1 VAAADAIIA
10 RQGPVAAPLD
20 YRVPAGAELIPL
32 CITASFNG
40 ASASGSYVPCVEIL
54 TPDGLVLARAV
65 LQQTIAAAEDADVS
79 WFQGVSVCPPGS
91 TAGLPGVGVTL
102 ETLYVDSKSST
113 GTTSATVLA
122 AGVEY
127 LLVVEGTWSFWNEAL
142 NVGSP
147 GADAMFPSSLAGR
160 VSTQVGVDAD
170 TLYAYPAA
178 HPNTIGHQANFEL
191 DLGSGFQ
198 HVEPDGGPY
207 ATPLAG
213 HLYRYTV
220 IGQGT
225 TIKAKVLDTILYTD
239 NYGKLK
245 VTIQVPSGTGTG
257 SGAGSLV
264 PATDT
269 TNDGEVLAVL
279 GGVPTLSAVD
289 GGSP

>member
-20 YRVPAGAELIPL
+20 YKVPAGAALIPP
-32 CITASFNG
+32 CITASFDG
-40 ASASGSYVPCVEIL
+40 TAAAGSYVPVVQIL

-65 LQQTIAAAEDADVS
+65 LQQSIPAAEDADVS
-79 WFQGVSVCPPGS
+79 WFQGVGICPCGAVAGVPG
-91 TAGLPGVGVTL
+91 AGVTV
-102 ETLYVDSKSST
+102 ETLYVDSKDSS
-113 GTTSATVLA
+113 GTTTASVLT

-127 LLVVEGTWSFWNEAL
+127 LVIVEGTWSFWNEAL
-142 NVGSP
+142 NVGTP
-147 GADAMFPSSLAGR
+147 GADAMFPSSGGGR
-160 VSTQVGVDAD
+160 ASTQVGVDAD
-170 TLYAYPAA
+170 TLYAYPST
-178 HPNTIGHQANFEL
+178 HPNTIGHQANFEM

-225 TIKAKVLDTILYTD
+225 TATFKVLDTILYSD

-245 VTIQVPSGTGTG
+245 VTVQVPSGTGTG

-264 PATDT
+264 PPADT
-269 TNDGEVLAVL
+269 TNNGQVLAVL